1 MLEWFQQLMAQFGQS
16 LQSVL
21 PLSPF
26 RDLIDGIELSDGLS
40 WLNWFIPVG
49 QMLSVLAL
57 WLAAYAV
64 YLLYRIVLRWIKAVA

>member
-1 MLEWFQQLMAQFGQS
+1 MLEWFQQLMSNFGQA

-26 RDLIDGIELSDGLS
+26 TGFIEDLELSDGLS

-49 QMLSVLAL
+49 QMVEIFGL
-57 WLAAYAV
+57 WLVAYGV
-64 YLLYRIVLRWIKAVA
+64 YLLYRIVLR

>member
-1 MLEWFQQLMAQFGQS
+1 MIEWFQQLMSNFGQA

-26 RDLIDGIELSDGLS
+26 TGFIQDLELSDGLS

-49 QMLSVLAL
+49 QMVEIFGL
-57 WLAAYAV
+57 WLVAYGV

>member
-1 MLEWFQQLMAQFGQS
+1 MLEWFQQLMSNFGQA

-26 RDLIDGIELSDGLS
+26 TGFIEDLELSDGLS

-49 QMLSVLAL
+49 QMVEIFGL
-57 WLAAYAV
+57 WLVAYGV

>member
-1 MLEWFQQLMAQFGQS
+1 MIEWFQQLMSNFGQA

-26 RDLIDGIELSDGLS
+26 TGFIQDLELSDGLA

-49 QMLSVLAL
+49 QMVEIFGL
-57 WLAAYAV
+57 WLVAYGV

>member
-1 MLEWFQQLMAQFGQS
+1 MIEWFQQLMSNFGQA

-26 RDLIDGIELSDGLS
+26 TGFIQDLELSDGLS

-49 QMLSVLAL
+49 QMVEIFGL
-57 WLAAYAV
+57 WLLAYGV